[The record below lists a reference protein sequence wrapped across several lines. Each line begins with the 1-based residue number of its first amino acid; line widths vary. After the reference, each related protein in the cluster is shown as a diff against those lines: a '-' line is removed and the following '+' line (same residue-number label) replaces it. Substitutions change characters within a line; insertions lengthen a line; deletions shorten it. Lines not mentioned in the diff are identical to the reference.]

1 MNGRM
6 PRYLQIAEA
15 LRERIRR
22 GDLVAGT
29 RLETQ
34 RALAR
39 RFDVTLM
46 TLRQALETLEREHL
60 IERRHGLGTFVAAP
74 MVDYDIL
81 QLRRLA
87 GDLSA
92 QGENV
97 ATRVLGARFVI
108 ADRRAAAALR
118 LRPRSRVLELER
130 LRLVDARP
138 MSLQRSLL
146 PAHLGE
152 EVAKADLGVTPLHE
166 VLEYKLGITIERAAE
181 TVSAVR
187 LPRRAARALE
197 CRPGVPA
204 FESERVSYGSGGDP
218 VVFDHVFIPGDRF
231 RITRELRYDATSES
245 AGVVVRAVGRRGAG
259 APPSEAR
266 GEIPVGRTA
275 EYREAG
281 APLSEASGEIPRTGA
296 HA

>member
-1 MNGRM
+1 MTPGCSRTPTQESALNGRV

-15 LRERIRR
+15 LRDGIRR

-34 RALAR
+34 RGLAR

-74 MVDYDIL
+74 TVDYDIL

-97 ATRVLGARFVI
+97 ATRVLGARFAG

-118 LRPRSRVLELER
+118 LRARARVLELER

-166 VLEYKLGITIERAAE
+166 VLEFKLGVAITGAAE

-187 LPRRAARALE
+187 LPRRPARQLG
-197 CRPGVPA
+197 CRQGVPA
-204 FESERVSYGSGGDP
+204 FESERVSYGPSGEPG
-218 VVFDHVFIPGDRF
+218 VFDHVFIPGDRF
-231 RITRELRYDATSES
+231 RITRALRYEAPRES
-245 AGVVVRAVGRRGAG
+245 PGRADEALTLREGVRA
-259 APPSEAR
+259 
-266 GEIPVGRTA
+266 
-275 EYREAG
+275 
-281 APLSEASGEIPRTGA
+281 
-296 HA
+296 